1 MSNSCSLWSAV
12 CVSQGLD
19 VNTSL
24 LQVLIVLEWVES
36 LVVVLVRRAVVLLER
51 SVGFASLEVLLHLSS
66 KVPLGKQAEVWHP
79 VVVGGR
85 LVVPGVL
92 EVRSMGVRKVE
103 WHVGVSIVDSIQL
116 LSVHEPL
123 QVVFDNWALSVG
135 SVLSSCCL
143 SLDSITESEDV
154 LESLMLE
161 GVWVHINQ
169 ASVVS
174 DTS

>member
-24 LQVLIVLEWVES
+24 LQVLVVLEWVES
-36 LVVVLVRRAVVLLER
+36 LVVVLVWRAVVLLER

-66 KVPLGKQAEVWHP
+66 EVPLGKQAEVWHP
-79 VVVGGR
+79 VVVGGG

-92 EVRSMGVRKVE
+92 EVGSMGVRKVE

-135 SVLSSCCL
+135 CVLSSCSL

-174 DTS
+174 DTG